1 LRMSSHPEAFH
12 VEKDAIAHEL
22 LRLAGNIAPERG
34 SSKVEPG
41 IRVQTVRQ
49 ITINGRLVTV

>member
-1 LRMSSHPEAFH
+1 MSSHPEAFH